1 MKLIDEKGKIFG
13 KFNVIDLCVVV
24 IVLILAAGTYYKFG
38 VMDKTSTA
46 AAMEPV
52 TYTVKIN
59 KIRDYVF
66 NNVKEGDTLYDKT
79 SGNAI
84 GTITKIESQQAK
96 DYVTVENGQVK
107 QAPVENRVDVTFT
120 VEAEAVVNDSGYFV
134 NRTYELLKG
143 SKKKFMTKYFEC
155 DGSVEEILG

>member
-1 MKLIDEKGKIFG
+1 MKLVDEKGKIFG
-13 KFNVIDLCVVV
+13 KFNVIDLCVVI

-46 AAMEPV
+46 SAMEPV

-96 DYVTVENGQVK
+96 DYVTVED
-107 QAPVENRVDVTFT
+107 RVDVTFT

>member
-1 MKLIDEKGKIFG
+1 MKLVDEKGKIFG
-13 KFNVIDLCVVV
+13 KFNVIDLCVVI

-46 AAMEPV
+46 SAMEPV

-96 DYVTVENGQVK
+96 DYVTVEDGQVK
-107 QAPVENRVDVTFT
+107 QAP